1 MVQPQ
6 NQAQFC
12 SHVALTD
19 AAEVPEA
26 AGRSGGLP
34 DPLPI
39 SRRNPYLSWQA
50 YGATVRAV
58 TRV

>member
-1 MVQPQ
+1 MMQPQ

-19 AAEVPEA
+19 AAGVPEA

-34 DPLPI
+34 EPLPI
-39 SRRNPYLSWQA
+39 SAALLRNPTSPRCA
-50 YGATVRAV
+50 AG
-58 TRV
+58 